1 MAYSKDLPSPRVFQ
15 LWTAIHAVG
24 AAAERRV
31 WTKFGNLLLHPN
43 LFVFLVGPPGTGKS
57 VSINPMSSLLR
68 KSGVVN
74 LSPDDMTK
82 QGLLD
87 CLGESSKAFLINGRP
102 QDYHFLTI
110 CGSELANFMS
120 KYDDALAGI
129 LIHLFDCPPSNE
141 EKKRGHDKGLLIPFP
156 GISMIMGTATENLG
170 KTISDEMWGSGFMA
184 RVVMVFSAEE
194 VIPDNMF
201 AEVESNEGLAERITG
216 AFRRVGELKG
226 PMTWTQDAQRCL
238 MAFRRFQREGEASLG
253 VPRAPLHNRL
263 STYVVRRWLH
273 LAKLCMISALSEE
286 RMVVAE
292 TDFHRALS
300 WLTMA
305 ETEMPEI
312 FKDMITHE
320 DGAIYEDLRQW
331 VFMLHMKTKGRAIHA
346 SLVYDYLKTRA
357 ATHAVPKI
365 IEIAEAAGTIR
376 RVAGTFGMEA
386 EYLPAK
392 GMGPNDPGVI

>member
-1 MAYSKDLPSPRVFQ
+1 
-15 LWTAIHAVG
+15 
-24 AAAERRV
+24 
-31 WTKFGNLLLHPN
+31 
-43 LFVFLVGPPGTGKS
+43 
-57 VSINPMSSLLR
+57 MSTLLR
-68 KSGVVN
+68 KAGVS

-87 CLGESSKAFLINGRP
+87 VLGESSRAFLLDGRP
-102 QDYHFLTI
+102 VDYHFLTI

-184 RVVMVFSAEE
+184 RVVMVFSADE
-194 VIPDNMF
+194 VIPENMF
-201 AEVESNEGLAERITG
+201 AKVSSNEALAESITSSL
-216 AFRRVGELKG
+216 RNIQELKG
-226 PMTWTQDAQRCL
+226 PMEWTDDAQRCL
-238 MAFRRFQREGEASLG
+238 MAFRKHQREGEAALG
-253 VPRAPLHNRL
+253 IPRAPLHNRL

-286 RMVVAE
+286 SMTVTEA
-292 TDFHRALS
+292 DFHRALT
-300 WLTMA
+300 WLSLA
-305 ETEMPEI
+305 ESEMPEI

-331 VFMLHMKTKGRAIHA
+331 VFGLSFKAPGRPIHA
-346 SLVYDYLKTRA
+346 SLIYDFLKTRA
-357 ATHAVPKI
+357 ATYAVPKI
-365 IEIAEAAGTIR
+365 IEIAEAAGNIR
-376 RVAGTFGMEA
+376 RVAGTFGTEA

-392 GMGPNDPGVI
+392 DLGYGKKDSGVI